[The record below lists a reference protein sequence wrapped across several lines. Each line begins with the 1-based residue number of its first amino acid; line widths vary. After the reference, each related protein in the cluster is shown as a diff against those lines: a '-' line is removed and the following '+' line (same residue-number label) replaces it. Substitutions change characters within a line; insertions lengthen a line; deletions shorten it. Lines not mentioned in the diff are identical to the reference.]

1 MMDRSDDETR
11 LLTYPEIAQAFA
23 MTVASARNLASKRRW
38 RKLPANSGDR
48 KTVRVLVPVDEL
60 PAAPP
65 PRRRRMMLHRSNI
78 IGRPVM
84 HSRWACCK
92 VFPAGR

>member
-38 RKLPANSGDR
+38 RKLPANSGDQ
-48 KTVRVLVPVDEL
+48 KTVRVL
-60 PAAPP
+60 
-65 PRRRRMMLHRSNI
+65 
-78 IGRPVM
+78 
-84 HSRWACCK
+84 C
-92 VFPAGR
+92 